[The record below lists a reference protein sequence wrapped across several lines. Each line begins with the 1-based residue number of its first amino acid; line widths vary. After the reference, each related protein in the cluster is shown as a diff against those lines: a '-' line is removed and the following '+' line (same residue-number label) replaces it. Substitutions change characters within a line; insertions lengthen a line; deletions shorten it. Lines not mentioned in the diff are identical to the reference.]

1 MFQCLLSLY
10 LLVYNTLYLFVT
22 LYAALCHFACRSSLF
37 LIKFCYLYKKKRDK
51 LCCQRCLMDPI
62 YIGMIHGADLS
73 LFKSGTL
80 EIWSFIFNYSACV
93 LSPVVYA

>member
-1 MFQCLLSLY
+1 
-10 LLVYNTLYLFVT
+10 
-22 LYAALCHFACRSSLF
+22 
-37 LIKFCYLYKKKRDK
+37 
-51 LCCQRCLMDPI
+51 MDPI

-73 LFKSGTL
+73 LFKLGTF

>member
-1 MFQCLLSLY
+1 
-10 LLVYNTLYLFVT
+10 
-22 LYAALCHFACRSSLF
+22 
-37 LIKFCYLYKKKRDK
+37 
-51 LCCQRCLMDPI
+51 MDPI

-93 LSPVVYA
+93 LSAVVYA